1 MARLGW
7 DNPSRGPHAAVTPPT
22 VGMNEVP
29 YLGCLQLSWDI
40 MGEAMHVATYLDWES
55 FCTLGT
61 QTCWGVR
68 IFALLGLGPAEPWQ
82 NFLLPGG
89 SRGPEGG

>member
-1 MARLGW
+1 M
-7 DNPSRGPHAAVTPPT
+7 TPPT

-40 MGEAMHVATYLDWES
+40 MGEAMHVVCLPGGLGEL
-55 FCTLGT
+55 CTLGT

-68 IFALLGLGPAEPWQ
+68 KISLLGLGPAEPWQ